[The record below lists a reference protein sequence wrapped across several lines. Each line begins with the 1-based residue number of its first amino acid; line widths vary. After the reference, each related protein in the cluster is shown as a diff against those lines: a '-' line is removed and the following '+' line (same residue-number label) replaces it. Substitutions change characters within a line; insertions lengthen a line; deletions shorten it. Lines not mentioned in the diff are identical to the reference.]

1 MQFLPQMRLIVDDV
15 AQACVHPQCTR
26 SGIQV
31 DGICTTVDE
40 SILGRSS
47 QGGTDSEPSGG
58 PVDIDALNPAF
69 KAVRIGR
76 IGQAS
81 IDDRGRRAHGRGDR
95 DCEESRL
102 RRHDS
107 VDLLLQLRAIDRL
120 PIASIASGP
129 VSLTGGKKI
138 PTQCQHGLDI
148 GTGRPSYRDRR
159 ASDARR

>member
-81 IDDRGRRAHGRGDR
+81 IDDRGRRAHGRATATAR
-95 DCEESRL
+95 KVAC
-102 RRHDS
+102 
-107 VDLLLQLRAIDRL
+107 VDTI
-120 PIASIASGP
+120 PSISSSNC
-129 VSLTGGKKI
+129 V
-138 PTQCQHGLDI
+138 
-148 GTGRPSYRDRR
+148 R
-159 ASDARR
+159 